1 MASDIPSQ
9 LAKSQ
14 RACLVAPAGF
24 GKTDVIA
31 RSVAHHTQGRQ
42 LILTHTHAG
51 VRALRERLARY
62 GAAPS
67 SFHLDTIAGFALRYA
82 ASLPRTSGLETTQP
96 MGAQWNDVY
105 GAAATVLS
113 TRFVGNVIKNS
124 FVGVFVDEYQD
135 CTASQHGLVLQL
147 ADLLPTR
154 VVGDPL
160 QGIFEFGGG
169 VVDWDA
175 DVFPVFDRLDD
186 LEVPWRWRDSNPEL
200 GEWLLELR
208 TNLLT
213 GSPTDIS
220 TAPLHWVDST
230 HPSQQLAKC
239 KELADAPGSVIA
251 LRKWANA
258 CHSLAQK
265 LGGIYTSMEEVE
277 SRDLQKWAHALE
289 KVTSHK
295 RAQVLMDFASKCM
308 TSVGSDFGS
317 MTKTLKSGKSPKVPA
332 SGEKRPLV
340 QGVLKVLEDNDLMVL
355 VPVMEGIERVSK
367 GNMYRHELW
376 RDMAKAIKVRST
388 EPNHGSLAEAAWVVR
403 DRGRHTGRRVSAK
416 VISRTLLVKG
426 LEFDHCVV
434 LDASELGT
442 KDLYVAMTR
451 GSSSLAV
458 LSDHGAL

>member
-1 MASDIPSQ
+1 MASDIPAQ

-31 RSVAHHTQGRQ
+31 RAVAHHTQGRQ

-67 SFHLDTIAGFALRYA
+67 SFHLDTVAGFALRYA
-82 ASLPRTSGLETTQP
+82 ASLPRTSGLDTTQP
-96 MGAQWNDVY
+96 MGTQWNDVY

-113 TRFVGNVIKNS
+113 TRFACKVIKNS
-124 FVGVFVDEYQD
+124 FAGVFVDEYQD
-135 CTASQHGLVLQL
+135 CTAPQHGLVRQL

-175 DVFPVFDRLDD
+175 DVFPVFNQLDD

-208 TNLLT
+208 ANLLT
-213 GSPTDIS
+213 GSQTDIS
-220 TAPLHWVDST
+220 SAPLHWVDST
-230 HPSQQLAKC
+230 HPAQQLAQC
-239 KELADAPGSVIA
+239 KDLADALGSVVA

-258 CHSLAQK
+258 CHLLAQK

-277 SRDLQKWAHALE
+277 SRDLQKWARALE
-289 KVTSHK
+289 KATSHK
-295 RAQVLMDFASKCM
+295 RAHALMEFASKCM
-308 TSVGSDFGS
+308 TGVGSDFS
-317 MTKTLKSGKSPKVPA
+317 STIKTLKGGKSPKLPA

-340 QGVLKVLEDNDLMVL
+340 QGVLSLLEDDDLMGL
-355 VPVMEGIERVSK
+355 IPVMESIERASK
-367 GNMYRHELW
+367 GSMYRLELW
-376 RDMAKAIKVRST
+376 NEMAEAIKVHSA
-388 EPNHGSLAEAAWVVR
+388 EPDHGSLAEAAWVVR
-403 DRGRHTGRRVSAK
+403 DRGRHTGRRVSPK

-458 LSDHGAL
+458 LSEHATL